1 MESYKYLLATAVLAS
16 LGMNAMAQATYT
28 DKDGNEYQFKKH
40 FYLDIQEVDSIH
52 WARLSSRTYSLL
64 IFRELLAINSLQFS
78 DSVLR

>member
-1 MESYKYLLATAVLAS
+1 MKNYKFIIASAMLALGTSAV
-16 LGMNAMAQATYT
+16 AQATYV

-40 FYLDIQEVDSIH
+40 FYPDIREVDSIH

-64 IFRELLAINSLQFS
+64 IFRELLAINSLRFS

>member
-1 MESYKYLLATAVLAS
+1 MSCLLQLYCWVQHLPWHRS
-16 LGMNAMAQATYT
+16 LILIRKAMSINSRSTST
-28 DKDGNEYQFKKH
+28 SIFRV
-40 FYLDIQEVDSIH
+40 VDSIH